1 MSVRTLR
8 QLSRG
13 SQTEF
18 ASVSTS
24 ASANPSPVS
33 RILRILVYL
42 GTLLTVCI
50 LIGLIGYILLQGVPH
65 LTPSLFEWNYT
76 SDNVSLM
83 PALVSTVLMSF
94 CALLMAVPIGVASA
108 IYLVEYTQSGNKFV
122 RLVRITTE
130 TLQGILHKYGSNSD
144 N

>member
-24 ASANPSPVS
+24 ASVNPSPVS

-65 LTPSLFEWNYT
+65 FTPSLFEWNYT

-108 IYLVEYTQSGNKFV
+108 IHLVEYTQSDNKFV

-144 N
+144 H

>member
-42 GTLLTVCI
+42 GTLLTACI

-94 CALLMAVPIGVASA
+94 RALLMAVSIGVASA
-108 IYLVEYTQSGNKFV
+108 IYLVEYTQSDNKFV

>member
-1 MSVRTLR
+1 
-8 QLSRG
+8 
-13 SQTEF
+13 
-18 ASVSTS
+18 
-24 ASANPSPVS
+24 
-33 RILRILVYL
+33 
-42 GTLLTVCI
+42 
-50 LIGLIGYILLQGVPH
+50 
-65 LTPSLFEWNYT
+65 
-76 SDNVSLM
+76 M

-108 IYLVEYTQSGNKFV
+108 IYLVEYTQSDNKFV